1 MKAKH
6 LLGLMAACG
15 VVGSAQ
21 ASEYEVQLGDKTYI
35 VKDGEALS
43 VVTPRG
49 ETLRLVVK
57 RRPILTYSDADL
69 TFDYSSDMKV
79 SSTNELGGKT
89 ITVECENSSL
99 FLAVIIPE
107 KVSAAETV
115 DSIIAGV
122 RAEMSGLA
130 ATFPDDNLVE
140 AKRTIGGVDRI
151 GSKLR
156 FTLGSLRH
164 ETEVFVFQ
172 KGSKTIALV
181 FQADHE
187 DRAVAEKYF
196 KIISE
201 SIK

>member
-1 MKAKH
+1 MKAQY
-6 LLGLMAACG
+6 LFIAISACG
-15 VVGSAQ
+15 ALGSAQ

-43 VVTPRG
+43 VVTPKG

-57 RRPILTYSDADL
+57 RRPILTCSDADV

-79 SSTNELGGKT
+79 STVKELGTKT

-99 FLAVIIPE
+99 FMVQVFPE
-107 KVSAAETV
+107 KLSAAETV
-115 DSIIAGV
+115 DSLIAGM
-122 RAEMSGLA
+122 REEFSGFG
-130 ATFPDDNLVE
+130 ATFPEDSLAE
-140 AKRTIGGVDRI
+140 ARRKIGGVDRV
-151 GSKLR
+151 GKKLR
-156 FTLGSLRH
+156 FSFGSLRN
-164 ETEVFVFQ
+164 ETEVYAFP
-172 KGSKTIALV
+172 KGNKTIALV

-196 KIISE
+196 KIICD